1 MRRSW
6 TVASFNALNKGTHTP
21 SRGFPSRSILSV
33 KRRHV
38 SLSLC
43 LSLSRR
49 STKHEGTKRKA
60 EREEEVK
67 ERERQRKTWQIENVR
82 FDVIVC
88 MSGFPIYSQFDW
100 QEGRA
105 KRGV

>member
-6 TVASFNALNKGTHTP
+6 TVASFNALNKGTHTHTLP
-21 SRGFPSRSILSV
+21 HEDIPAEVFCLSNADM
-33 KRRHV
+33 
-38 SLSLC
+38 SLSLS

-100 QEGRA
+100 QKGRA
-105 KRGV
+105 